1 MSATSNRGK
10 RDAGGWH
17 ERFQWARL
25 ALGIYYLVYIPLA
38 KTWSHGC
45 TQLQERLGNLF
56 LQCASLQA
64 DEENI
69 DFSEQLA

>member
-1 MSATSNRGK
+1 MSATSKRGK
-10 RDAGGWH
+10 RDTGGWH

-25 ALGIYYLVYIPLA
+25 ALGIYYLVY
-38 KTWSHGC
+38 